1 MGCLEAGHH
10 RVDLAETWQV
20 MDTLCFQLIIMMD
33 LHITQRHKMDLKYS
47 GL

>member
-1 MGCLEAGHH
+1 MDYLEVEHH

-20 MDTLCFQLIIMMD
+20 MDILCFQLTIMMD
-33 LHITQRHKMDLKYS
+33 LHIILKHKPDLKYS